1 VSRKAPPSCFV
12 PLKVILKLEKN
23 GYIWP
28 SKLHESPMDQTEKNI
43 RRLISIRNLAVE
55 SESDSLTEK
64 ELMELSHEALT
75 LAENSGILDQTKL
88 EVLQQLMNHEIRSFK
103 KLIES
108 DMSNEARVENLI
120 FFCVSVITLIH
131 GKIDI

>member
-1 VSRKAPPSCFV
+1 
-12 PLKVILKLEKN
+12 
-23 GYIWP
+23 
-28 SKLHESPMDQTEKNI
+28 MDQTEKNI